1 MDGGSYSLLPGGNI
15 SPSRF
20 VKTGTTQGT
29 AVQCSA
35 VTDHIY
41 GISQPGTRNYPLTGL
56 DDGYAGISG
65 DGAINIFGPGDDACP
80 LAIGGTVAYGDYLTT
95 DSNGR
100 GVTSTTN
107 KDNVGAVAMQAG
119 VSGDIIKVKPI
130 RLINNV

>member
-35 VTDHIY
+35 VTDHIF
-41 GISQPGTRNYPLTGL
+41 GISQAATRNYPWSVT
-56 DDGYAGISG
+56 DDGYAGIAG
-65 DGAINIFGPGDDACP
+65 DGAINIYGPGDDSCL
-80 LAIGGTVAYGDYLTT
+80 LAIGGTVSYGDYLTT

-107 KDNVGAVAMQAG
+107 KDNVGAQAMQAG
-119 VSGDIIKVKPI
+119 VSGDLIKVKPI
-130 RLINNV
+130 QLINNV